1 MKISNWA
8 KLDLLLLACR
18 RQITPEGISVFDD
31 DQWVQCS
38 EKYIRRDVNFRV
50 FGESKHY
57 TRTPNTMAIICLRV
71 WVVHTPR
78 GTSAKTGNMLLA
90 CIMLL

>member
-8 KLDLLLLACR
+8 KLDLLLLAYR

-50 FGESKHY
+50 FGESKHCTKHSIRWLLY
-57 TRTPNTMAIICLRV
+57 ARRYGWSAHRV
-71 WVVHTPR
+71 
-78 GTSAKTGNMLLA
+78 A
-90 CIMLL
+90 

>member
-1 MKISNWA
+1 MPRDTATRRFQLTFNNPKEHDYLFSMTINGCSAA
-8 KLDLLLLACR
+8 KSTSAETS
-18 RQITPEGISVFDD
+18 I
-31 DQWVQCS
+31 
-38 EKYIRRDVNFRV
+38 FRV

-57 TRTPNTMAIICLRV
+57 TRTPDTMAIICLRV